1 MNTPIW
7 KHIKLTNK
15 SCIGTLL
22 AVLISMFV
30 NMDMYGQLY
39 YINGSSLKTTT
50 TGTCGCLIAC
60 S

>member
-1 MNTPIW
+1 MSTPIW

-39 YINGSSLKTTT
+39 YINGILVEDYDNRYMRLSY
-50 TGTCGCLIAC
+50 CL
-60 S
+60 

>member
-39 YINGSSLKTTT
+39 YINGILIEDYDNRYMRLSY
-50 TGTCGCLIAC
+50 CL
-60 S
+60 

>member
-39 YINGSSLKTTT
+39 YINGILVEDYDNRYKRLSY
-50 TGTCGCLIAC
+50 CL
-60 S
+60 

>member
-39 YINGSSLKTTT
+39 YINGILVEDYDNRYMRLSY
-50 TGTCGCLIAC
+50 CL
-60 S
+60 